1 MWANDPITNKYTM
14 VNGSFLLLLLLPPL
28 LSFDKELM
36 VWKDLTNNVNVIHI
50 NYILFAYLNPFI
62 TNGDT
67 LFSSLIQIMGYTS
80 TSNCIIVFYY
90 LLGNVCA

>member
-36 VWKDLTNNVNVIHI
+36 VWKDLTNNANHI
-50 NYILFAYLNPFI
+50 NYILFVDLNPFS
-62 TNGDT
+62 TNDEKMMAP
-67 LFSSLIQIMGYTS
+67 IP
-80 TSNCIIVFYY
+80 N
-90 LLGNVCA
+90 GNS